1 MHHGHFGP
9 GVGEV
14 FVELV
19 VRGASRNA
27 LLHQP
32 VLEVLPEQLVQLQLM
47 IVIREGESRRR
58 KAGGPKLYRKTI
70 CVRPG

>member
-1 MHHGHFGP
+1 
-9 GVGEV
+9 
-14 FVELV
+14 
-19 VRGASRNA
+19 
-27 LLHQP
+27 